1 MLDSSDALLD
11 SIVEAAA
18 QIFGAGAASI
28 LLVNEDEQVLEFKV
42 AWGPVGK
49 DLVGKKYPLDKGIA
63 GYVVMTGQPIATSNV
78 EQDARFD
85 RKFAESTGYV
95 PQSILATPLFSGDR
109 IIGVME
115 VLDKLNA
122 ASFGIQDMELLGMFA
137 RQAALAID
145 QAQQIG
151 KVEEALILG
160 LKRLAGSDVSQDSAE
175 MQSVLEEGLHNRG
188 GMPDLLEMADLFGE
202 ISELGEAERRDVPG
216 DPAGVRGLSAVDHP
230 EIRTAMTEEPLR
242 PAWSQSF
249 MPGAIET
256 SGCRRAIRED
266 HARVGLGRKH
276 GQGRASWRWW
286 TAASNTT
293 IRRWARA

>member
-1 MLDSSDALLD
+1 MDAESHHDEVKLSQQLRRLLVSIEASGQTVLSGSSDALLD

-28 LLVNEDEQVLEFKV
+28 LLVNEAEQVLEFKV
-42 AWGPVGK
+42 AWGPVGE

-78 EQDARFD
+78 DQDARFD

-95 PQSILATPLFSGDR
+95 PQSILATPLLSGDR

-122 ASFGIQDMELLGMFA
+122 SSFGIQDMELLGMFA

-145 QAQQIG
+145 QAQQVG

-160 LKRLAGSDVSQDSAE
+160 LKRLAASDMSQDSAE
-175 MQSVLEEGLHNRG
+175 MMSVLEEALHDRG
-188 GMPDLLEMADLFGE
+188 RMPDLLELARLFGE
-202 ISELGEAERRDVPG
+202 ISELGEAERRMCLEVLQ
-216 DPAGVRGLSAVDHP
+216 AFANY
-230 EIRTAMTEEPLR
+230 
-242 PAWSQSF
+242 
-249 MPGAIET
+249 
-256 SGCRRAIRED
+256 RRSSTHRF
-266 HARVGLGRKH
+266 
-276 GQGRASWRWW
+276 GQR
-286 TAASNTT
+286 
-293 IRRWARA
+293 